1 MWNVR
6 VGEVRAGRKCGVR
19 SVRVRVGERVGSVI
33 VGRDRLRVWGVGRMR
48 VGSERVRSMRV
59 GKSKSGE

>member
-1 MWNVR
+1 M
-6 VGEVRAGRKCGVR
+6 CGVR